1 MGAKTLLK
9 ESRALSGAYQVMYE
23 RSQLKNNLRIISHPM
38 KDRNSVAVGVWA
50 GVGGRYEEKKIKGAA
65 HFLEHIVFKG
75 TKNYACEEIK
85 QKIEGVGGALNAFTS
100 EECTCYFA
108 KVPSKH
114 AETTFDILSD
124 MILQPLITQ
133 KDVNKERG
141 VILEEI
147 KMYHDLPQH
156 LVGDLLDQLLWTHHP
171 LGQNIAGTL
180 ESVGQM
186 SYEDL
191 REFHQFFYI
200 PSNIVVSAC
209 GDLSHKKLVTLT
221 QEKFARLDL
230 KRDISYLQASNEQKR
245 PQVTFHKKPIEQM
258 HLALGSLGFHREHP
272 DRYALGLLNIILGGN
287 MSSRLFNEVRE
298 KRGLAYS
305 ISSGMKLFKDT
316 GAFIVR
322 GGVHNEKVVEAVDV
336 VLKELFKIAQ
346 TPVASGELRRAKD
359 YLIGQ
364 TLLSLEDT
372 AEHMFW
378 VGEAVVATNKVE
390 TFKEVIKKVENVG
403 IADIKRVAK
412 ELFKESRMN
421 LALVGPITESQQ
433 SDLKKIFN
441 LP

>member
-1 MGAKTLLK
+1 
-9 ESRALSGAYQVMYE
+9 MYE
-23 RSQLKNNLRIISHPM
+23 RSQLKNSLRIISHPM
-38 KDRNSVAVGVWA
+38 KDRHSVAVGVWA
-50 GVGGRYEEKKIKGAA
+50 GVGGRYEENKIKGAA

-108 KVPSKH
+108 KVPTKH
-114 AETTFDILSD
+114 AEATFDILSD
-124 MILQPLITQ
+124 MILQPLIMK
-133 KDVNKERG
+133 KDVDKERG

-147 KMYHDLPQH
+147 KMYNDLPQH
-156 LVGDLLDQLLWTHHP
+156 LVGDFLDQLLWGSHP

-180 ESVGQM
+180 DSVGQM
-186 SYEDL
+186 SFEDL
-191 REFHQFFYI
+191 RRFHRYFYI

-209 GDLSHKKLVTLT
+209 GNLSHQKLLSLT
-221 QEKFARLDL
+221 QEKFGRLNIQGS
-230 KRDISYLQASNEQKR
+230 ISCVKASNEQSAPKLK
-245 PQVTFHKKPIEQM
+245 FHKKPIEQM

-272 DRYALGLLNIILGGN
+272 DRYALGILNIILGGN

-336 VLKELFKIAQ
+336 ILKELVKIAKS
-346 TPVASGELRRAKD
+346 PVSSGELRRAKD
-359 YLIGQ
+359 YFIGQ

-378 VGEAVVATNKVE
+378 IGESIVATNRVE
-390 TFKEVIKKVENVG
+390 TFKEAIRKVEKIGASDV
-403 IADIKRVAK
+403 KRVAG
-412 ELFKESRMN
+412 ELFKASRMN
-421 LALVGPITESQQ
+421 LAVVGPLTERQE
-433 SDLKKIFN
+433 SDLEKLF
-441 LP
+441 